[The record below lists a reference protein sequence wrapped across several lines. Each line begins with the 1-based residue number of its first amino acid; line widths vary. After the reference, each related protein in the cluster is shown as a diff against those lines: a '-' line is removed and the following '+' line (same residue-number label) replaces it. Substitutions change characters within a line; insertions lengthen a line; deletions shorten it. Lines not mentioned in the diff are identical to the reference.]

1 MSGQIKIRIFE
12 DGHVQ
17 GEVNGIKGKK
27 CTNYIKILEELL
39 DSKVVDSDYTP
50 EYYELETQEIKEDE
64 DIILKNN

>member
-1 MSGQIKIRIFE
+1 MSGKIKITIFE

-17 GEVNGIKGKK
+17 GEINGIKGKK

-50 EYYELETQEIKEDE
+50 EYYELETQDINEDE
-64 DIILKNN
+64 KLTLKNN